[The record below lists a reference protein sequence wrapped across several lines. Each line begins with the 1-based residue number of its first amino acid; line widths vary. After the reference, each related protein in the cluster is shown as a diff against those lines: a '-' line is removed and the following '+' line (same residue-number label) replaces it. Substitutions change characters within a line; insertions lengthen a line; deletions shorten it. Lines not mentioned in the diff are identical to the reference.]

1 VPKLA
6 GHAEAKGGSMSFLV
20 LDNIYKVFK
29 NASAV
34 EAFNLSVKQ
43 GEFISFLGPSGCG
56 KTTTLRMVA
65 GFETPTSGHILINGI
80 DITFQ
85 PPNQRNVGMVFQ
97 SYALFP
103 NLTVA
108 ENIGFGLMI
117 ARKNKEMIKQ
127 RVNEML
133 NLIHLPNFDKRYP
146 YQLSGGQQ
154 QRVALARALAFN
166 PQILLLDEPLSA
178 LDAKN
183 RIELRSE
190 IRRIQQELGIT
201 TIYVTHDQE
210 EALSISDKIV
220 VMNGGKIEQIGNP
233 FDIYNYPQ
241 TPFVA
246 AFVGQLN
253 QFQAEI
259 INSSAGQCILGGQVI
274 QLNQSL
280 ENHNQ
285 NLVHLAIRPEEMN
298 LGHIEGN
305 NNLHGEVLNA
315 TFLGSIVR
323 LRVSVSGIPLAL
335 DLFNERKFIPPCIG
349 ENVTVNFPAHAC
361 WVIE

>member
-1 VPKLA
+1 
-6 GHAEAKGGSMSFLV
+6 MSFLE
-20 LDNIYKVFK
+20 LNNINKVFK

-34 EAFNLSVKQ
+34 EAFNLSVEQ
-43 GEFISFLGPSGCG
+43 GEFVSFLGPSGCG

-65 GFETPTSGHILINGI
+65 GFETPTSGSIMIKGN
-80 DITFQ
+80 DITNQ

-117 ARKNKEMIKQ
+117 ARKPKNLIHQ
-127 RVNEML
+127 RVDEML
-133 NLIHLPNFDKRYP
+133 NMIHLNNFDKRYP

-183 RIELRSE
+183 RVELRSE
-190 IRRIQQELGIT
+190 IRRIQQDLGIT

-210 EALSISDKIV
+210 EALSISDRIV
-220 VMNGGKIEQIGNP
+220 VMNSGRIEQIGPP

-253 QFQAEI
+253 QFQADV
-259 INSSAGQCILGGQVI
+259 INLNERQCSLGGQVI
-274 QLNQSL
+274 HINQSI
-280 ENHNQ
+280 EKHKNGSIR
-285 NLVHLAIRPEEMN
+285 LAIRPEEMN
-298 LGHIEGN
+298 LGHREGH
-305 NNLHGEVLNA
+305 NNLLAKVENT
-315 TFLGSIVR
+315 TFLGAIVR
-323 LRVSVSGIPLAL
+323 LRVNINGTALAL
-335 DLFNERKFIPPCIG
+335 DLFNERQFIPPQAG
-349 ENVTVNFPAHAC
+349 DHVTINFPAHAC